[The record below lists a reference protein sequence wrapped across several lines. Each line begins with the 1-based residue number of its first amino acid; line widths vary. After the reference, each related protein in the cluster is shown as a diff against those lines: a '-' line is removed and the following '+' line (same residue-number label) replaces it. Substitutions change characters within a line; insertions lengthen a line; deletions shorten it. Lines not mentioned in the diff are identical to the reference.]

1 MIQDNPVLHLT
12 ATTSGVVA
20 TTDGAEHDDNL
31 YMPEDFFE
39 GIKGARYSH
48 YGQYISGYADSFE
61 ELLTVLERH
70 AQVGGRGRGVHGKEG
85 LICFVTTE
93 EGPSGAKMAKQT
105 TLFFTTLITPKI
117 PPLVYSL
124 VMFHKMC

>member
-1 MIQDNPVLHLT
+1 MRSHDNPVACLHSVIQDNPVLHLT

-20 TTDGAEHDDNL
+20 TTDGAEHDGNL

-61 ELLTVLERH
+61 ELLTVLDRH
-70 AQVGGRGRGVHGKEG
+70 AQVCVCGGGGYSQDKGYLDCR
-85 LICFVTTE
+85 
-93 EGPSGAKMAKQT
+93 P
-105 TLFFTTLITPKI
+105 TLL
-117 PPLVYSL
+117 
-124 VMFHKMC
+124 

>member
-61 ELLTVLERH
+61 ELLTVLDRH
-70 AQVGGRGRGVHGKEG
+70 AQVGGRGRGAHGEEG
-85 LICFVTTE
+85 LRDGFV
-93 EGPSGAKMAKQT
+93 
-105 TLFFTTLITPKI
+105 L
-117 PPLVYSL
+117 
-124 VMFHKMC
+124 

>member
-1 MIQDNPVLHLT
+1 MTRSNDNPSAWPRSVIQDNPVLHLT

-20 TTDGAEHDDNL
+20 TTDGSEHDDNL

-61 ELLTVLERH
+61 ELLTVLDRH
-70 AQVGGRGRGVHGKEG
+70 AQVGGRGRGYPGAGGGEDTQGRGGGGDTQGWEGK
-85 LICFVTTE
+85 
-93 EGPSGAKMAKQT
+93 
-105 TLFFTTLITPKI
+105 
-117 PPLVYSL
+117 
-124 VMFHKMC
+124 

>member
-61 ELLTVLERH
+61 ELLTVLDRH
-70 AQVGGRGRGVHGKEG
+70 AQVGGRGRSACGKERLRDG
-85 LICFVTTE
+85 FV
-93 EGPSGAKMAKQT
+93 
-105 TLFFTTLITPKI
+105 L
-117 PPLVYSL
+117 
-124 VMFHKMC
+124 